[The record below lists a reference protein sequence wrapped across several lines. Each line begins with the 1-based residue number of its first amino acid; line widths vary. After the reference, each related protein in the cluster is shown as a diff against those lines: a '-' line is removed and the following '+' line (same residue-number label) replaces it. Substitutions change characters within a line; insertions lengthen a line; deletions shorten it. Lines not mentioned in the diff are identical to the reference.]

1 MVKSSSSTKG
11 AGLFKKKHCN
21 NIVIIV
27 TNGMENLI
35 PYPYS
40 NGVQGYCKRFI
51 KCEYDTIIWY
61 K

>member
-1 MVKSSSSTKG
+1 
-11 AGLFKKKHCN
+11 
-21 NIVIIV
+21 
-27 TNGMENLI
+27 MENLI
-35 PYPYS
+35 PYPYL